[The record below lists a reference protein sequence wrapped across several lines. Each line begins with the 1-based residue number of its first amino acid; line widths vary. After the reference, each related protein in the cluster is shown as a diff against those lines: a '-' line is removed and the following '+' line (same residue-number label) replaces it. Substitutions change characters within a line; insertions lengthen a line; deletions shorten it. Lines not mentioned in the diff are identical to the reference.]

1 MKKKLPI
8 PLKLIVM
15 DALGAVLLGLEWLK
29 CLPTPIWWPKAWQF
43 EHYALVMIIFG
54 VALMLPIITYILGGR
69 KNNAAREI

>member
-1 MKKKLPI
+1 MRKKLPI

-15 DALGAVLLGLEWLK
+15 DALGAVLLGLGVAEMFAGTNLV
-29 CLPTPIWWPKAWQF
+29 PKTWQF

-54 VALMLPIITYILGGR
+54 IALMLPIVTYILGGR